1 MKEQI
6 EWFFQELL
14 KEVVSWMFSV
24 SNIFWALF
32 VVGFVCFLLF
42 FWLLFSNQ
50 IFLDSDLL
58 TEGIGQLCFSSD
70 VLVLQVCLQ
79 DVSVH

>member
-24 SNIFWALF
+24 STIFWALF
-32 VVGFVCFLLF
+32 VVGFVWLL
-42 FWLLFSNQ
+42 LLFSNQ
-50 IFLDSDLL
+50 TFLDSVLL
-58 TEGIGQLCFSSD
+58 TEGIGQLFFSSHIP
-70 VLVLQVCLQ
+70 VLQVRLQ
-79 DVSVH
+79 DVSVR